1 MRNLLTIITSLLK
14 ISEQFDLWFF
24 SQVICVTAL
33 SLFFLGFTAVCVN
46 DNHLFFTLLCGEIM
60 MFGLCLL
67 ALVQVFSTQSAF
79 AVVFAMC
86 LLGIAAIDSAIGLS
100 FTLLF
105 FLVSQ
110 KS

>member
-1 MRNLLTIITSLLK
+1 
-14 ISEQFDLWFF
+14 
-24 SQVICVTAL
+24 
-33 SLFFLGFTAVCVN
+33 
-46 DNHLFFTLLCGEIM
+46 M